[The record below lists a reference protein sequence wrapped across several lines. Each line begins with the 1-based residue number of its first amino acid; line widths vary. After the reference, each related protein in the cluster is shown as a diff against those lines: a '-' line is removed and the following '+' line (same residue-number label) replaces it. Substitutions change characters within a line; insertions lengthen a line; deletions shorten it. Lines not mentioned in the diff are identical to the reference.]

1 MRHFTT
7 GQAILM
13 APPGH
18 TPHPHHNQQA
28 TALLQAKLTGGLHGG
43 YIFNEGKLYFLA
55 FGGGRIDV
63 AFRDQAGN
71 FDVFAQR
78 HTSSTP
84 QSTRDRVGAGEI
96 NRGITWRLCF

>member
-1 MRHFTT
+1 MRHFAT

-43 YIFNEGKLYFLA
+43 YVFNKGKLYFLA
-55 FGGGRIDV
+55 FWGGRIDV
-63 AFRDQAGN
+63 AVRNQAGD
-71 FDVFAQR
+71 FDGFAQP
-78 HTSSTP
+78 HTSPTP
-84 QSTRDRVGAGEI
+84 QSTSNRVGAGVI
-96 NRGITWRLCF
+96 NQGITWRLRF